1 MEYVVSSEYEGA
13 ILRDYLKNKLCLSRA
28 IVTGLKQKQGIKV
41 NGVNVTVR
49 YVLSS
54 GDVVSVAFEDDEKNE
69 KITPIDIP
77 INIIYEDADVVVVD
91 KPPFMPVHP
100 SYGHFND
107 TLANALCFRYRN
119 ENFVMRAVN
128 RLDRNTSGIVL
139 VAKNRRASSILSMQM
154 KNREIGKEYVALV
167 EGTPPKNFL
176 IKAYMKRK
184 GESII
189 ERYVCPKDEIGAE
202 FSFTEGSVFC
212 PPNETLAENK
222 ADVVNAKGIEQ
233 ITSENVGDA
242 NINDVETKKY
252 TLVKLI
258 PHTGR
263 THQLRV
269 HMAYLGFP
277 IVGDEMY
284 GNGKETLSTENNSN
298 EISSV
303 FDETDLKSAFREEG
317 EHRHMLHCYRLE
329 FIHPT
334 TEEKMSFTSV
344 PKFASV
350 EHLY

>member
-1 MEYVVSSEYEGA
+1 MEYVVTAEYGGEL
-13 ILRDYLKNKLCLSRA
+13 LRSYLKNKLSLSRA
-28 IVTGLKQKQGIKV
+28 LVTELKQKQGIKV

-49 YVLSS
+49 YVLSE

-69 KITPIDIP
+69 KITPVDIP
-77 INIIYEDADVVVVD
+77 IKVIYEDADLVVVD

-100 SYGHFND
+100 SFGHFND
-107 TLANALCFRYRN
+107 TLANALCFRYKN

-139 VAKNRRASSILSMQM
+139 VAKNRRASSILSGQM
-154 KNREIGKEYVALV
+154 KNREIRKEYVALV
-167 EGTPPKNFL
+167 EGTPPEHFL

-189 ERYVCPKDEIGAE
+189 ERQVCVQGEIGAE
-202 FSFTEGSVFC
+202 FSFTEGFVFQLQ
-212 PPNETLAENK
+212 NEIHAENK
-222 ADVVNAKGIEQ
+222 ETVSNATVCENTVAAEQ
-233 ITSENVGDA
+233 
-242 NINDVETKKY
+242 KKY

-284 GNGKETLSTENNSN
+284 GNEKETASGEKISNRLSLLGEANNC
-298 EISSV
+298 
-303 FDETDLKSAFREEG
+303 AFMEEG

-334 TEEKMSFTSV
+334 TEEKMCFTSI
-344 PKFASV
+344 PNFALLK
-350 EHLY
+350 EKDLNDL